1 MGLKEQGRYEFRN
14 YTAIDVVENDE
25 LNMNTTVI
33 HEYIHLILTQSTTWG
48 TFCYRLV
55 RINAFDNIYSHLIP
69 EFVDLSRK
77 AHEGTAVF
85 FECVY
90 IIKTSGYDKYNQYI
104 NNLRKHNPKYY
115 SYIKPLLKFIDI
127 TQQTNISI
135 DEVKELIYQLAIAS
149 LNSNIL
155 EIEIDKLKTRK
166 SFTKF
171 KSNGSN
177 ANKYFPNTRFSN
189 LIKSAYELIK
199 EEKND
204 YSINDII
211 IKVKYE
217 VETYNPID
225 EKGINEFKCYMMN
238 MYENSRNKNE
248 IYNYLN
254 EIKLKYMD
262 IKDVVHQ
269 AIPGNLSENSYNTV
283 DYKEYKSF
291 MKKNNDI
298 KDIAFVLGDGSNIFS
313 QISRYIH
320 IRDEDK
326 ENILKTMD
334 MNKETF
340 IISYMNYINKEIAY
354 NKIDSKEL
362 LSHINKTNKFVMI
375 INYKI
380 FDFNKNIISNFK
392 YDIEQKIYIYCDR
405 SYTHS
410 KEIIEQIID
419 IYSYRFIDFDT
430 IKLLVIRINEK
441 IEFILPILNT
451 AYKDCWEY
459 MDITYGSNLIKL
471 IGDESIDVYE
481 LIINTMLQL

>member
-25 LNMNTTVI
+25 LDMNITVI
-33 HEYIHLILTQSTTWG
+33 HEYIHLILTQSTAWG

-55 RINAFDNIYSHLIP
+55 RINAFDNTYSHLIS
-69 EFVDLSRK
+69 EFIDLSRK

-90 IIKTSGYDKYNQYI
+90 IIKTSGYDKYNEYI
-104 NNLRKHNPKYY
+104 NNLRKHNPKYH

-189 LIKSAYELIK
+189 LIKSAYKLVK
-199 EEKND
+199 DD

-211 IKVKYE
+211 RKVKYE
-217 VETYNPID
+217 VEIYNPID

-248 IYNYLN
+248 IDNYLN

-269 AIPGNLSENSYNTV
+269 SIPGNLSGDSYNIV

-291 MKKNNDI
+291 IKKNNDI

-313 QISRYIH
+313 QISRYTH

-326 ENILKTMD
+326 ENILETMNI
-334 MNKETF
+334 NKETF

-354 NKIDSKEL
+354 TKIDSEEL
-362 LSHINKTNKFVMI
+362 LSHINEINKFVI
-375 INYKI
+375 VINYKT
-380 FDFNKNIISNFK
+380 FNFNENIISNFK
-392 YDIEQKIYIYCDR
+392 YNIEQKIYIYCDR

-410 KEIIEQIID
+410 KEIIERISD
-419 IYSYRFIDFDT
+419 IHSYTFIDFDKV
-430 IKLLVIRINEK
+430 KLLVISINEK

-459 MDITYGSNLIKL
+459 MDIKYGSNLIKR
-471 IGDESIDVYE
+471 IDDKSIDVYE